1 VPDTK
6 KQANPD
12 VIRPDFLILKS
23 IIMEMNFEEM
33 IDRITKF
40 IKSEAKTE
48 TVIGQAFQLGDFSCI
63 PVIRVGMGFGTGG
76 GEGDA
81 PKTGH
86 GAGGGAG
93 AGMGIDPI
101 GFLVA
106 HGEQISFV
114 STKTNKGLAA
124 AFEKVPDLI
133 SKFLDTRKEE
143 HKAVEV

>member
-1 VPDTK
+1 
-6 KQANPD
+6 
-12 VIRPDFLILKS
+12 
-23 IIMEMNFEEM
+23 MNFEEM
-33 IDRITKF
+33 LDRITKF

-48 TVIGQAFQLGDFSCI
+48 TVIGEPFQLGEFSCI

-93 AGMGIDPI
+93 AGIGIDPI

-106 HGEQISFV
+106 HGEQISFI
-114 STKTNKGLAA
+114 SAKTNKGLAA

-133 SKFLDTRKEE
+133 AKYMDTKKEE
-143 HKAVEV
+143 KRTVEA